1 MEACLIIFGNHKE
14 RKMKKLFFM
23 FPLCLVFLFSGGLA
37 AEQSLMKFESEPM
50 KSVLNTATHSL
61 DHLMSNTLA
70 SLELIAMTPD
80 AKNGEW
86 Y

>member
-1 MEACLIIFGNHKE
+1 
-14 RKMKKLFFM
+14 
-23 FPLCLVFLFSGGLA
+23 
-37 AEQSLMKFESEPM
+37 MKFESKPM
-50 KSVLNTATHSL
+50 KSLLNTATHSL

-86 Y
+86 C